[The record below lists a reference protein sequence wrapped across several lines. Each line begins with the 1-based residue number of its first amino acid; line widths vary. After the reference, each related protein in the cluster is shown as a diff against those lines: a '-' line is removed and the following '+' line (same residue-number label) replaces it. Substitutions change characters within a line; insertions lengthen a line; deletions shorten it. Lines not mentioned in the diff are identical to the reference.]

1 MDLSICINTNSF
13 PAATAEN
20 GKELLK
26 DAIDGV
32 LQLITDEGERVI
44 FYHDSNKQG
53 LFDLEVAKGYRYE
66 DFVNGC
72 GDIDMQAFLYEVEDK
87 SPALDALT
95 VEQLD
100 EIADYDLYIQ
110 NQPLDSSRDIFAFAW
125 VLDGYL
131 LSLATSERW
140 ESHEIRANNQGSQGK
155 YLDDFIIL
163 KNIANTLH
171 GKQHFQINTAISP
184 EEIVSPHLVSEEL
197 KYWFSQQNKNNQRI
211 IANKLKLAKE
221 RMFQGGEPLFKALI
235 NSNALREIRFSAF
248 AGGAIRILFRNYKN
262 TIYFL
267 LTGFIKHSDNEGY
280 SQQIRLAE
288 KIFDAYKDTHKNNK
302 DIN

>member
-13 PAATAEN
+13 PAETAEI
-20 GKELLK
+20 GKLLLK

-44 FYHDSNKQG
+44 FYHDSNDQG
-53 LFDLEVAKGYRYE
+53 LFDLEVAEGYRYE
-66 DFVNGC
+66 DFVNDC
-72 GDIDMQAFLYEVEDK
+72 GDVDMQAFLYEVEDK
-87 SPALDALT
+87 SPAVDALT
-95 VEQLD
+95 PEKLE
-100 EIADYDLYIQ
+100 EIAAYSLYIP

-131 LSLATSERW
+131 LSLATAERW
-140 ESHEIRANNQGSQGK
+140 ASREIRASNLGNQGQ
-155 YLDDFIIL
+155 YIDDFFIL
-163 KNIANTLH
+163 KNIANTEH
-171 GKQHFQINTAISP
+171 GKQHFQINTTISP
-184 EEIVSPHLVSEEL
+184 ESIVSPHLVSEEL
-197 KYWFSQQNKNNQRI
+197 KSWFGQQNKENQRI

-221 RMFQGGEPLFKALI
+221 RMFQGGEPLFKPLT

-267 LTGFIKHSDNEGY
+267 LTGFIKHGDNEGY
-280 SQQIRLAE
+280 DQQIPLAE
-288 KIFDAYKDTHKNNK
+288 EIFDTYQKTHQNGQDLN
-302 DIN
+302 